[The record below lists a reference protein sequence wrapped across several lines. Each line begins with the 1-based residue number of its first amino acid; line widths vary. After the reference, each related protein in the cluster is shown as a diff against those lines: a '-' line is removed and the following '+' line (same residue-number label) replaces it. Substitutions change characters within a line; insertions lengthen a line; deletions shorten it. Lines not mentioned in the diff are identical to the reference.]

1 MSAKERSL
9 SISSI
14 LRSEF
19 GVNVKFVNENM
30 TNLVPST
37 FVTKILVGNNVGNAK
52 TERFCKRNDEGD
64 KNYPEMSFAFLFSMN
79 PRLSP
84 R

>member
-1 MSAKERSL
+1 MRY
-9 SISSI
+9 
-14 LRSEF
+14 EF
-19 GVNVKFVNENM
+19 GVKVKFVNKNM
-30 TNLVPST
+30 TYMVSST
-37 FVTKILVGNNVGNAK
+37 FVTKILVGDNVGNAK